1 MATRP
6 IDLQRGMND
15 PAAAAVIFVEQPEG
29 LCGLTN
35 VRLSTRVISASI
47 VDRKEQLNEEPLL
60 VSDCGKATPM
70 TREPTPLGHVM
81 IRCAESGEGVPGRYE
96 SRSCF
101 PQEQQPHRADLQ
113 VSALWA
119 RAHVVGEDAWV
130 EDVY

>member
-81 IRCAESGEGVPGRYE
+81 IRCAESGEGVPAGMSLDPASLRSSNLTE
-96 SRSCF
+96 QTSRC
-101 PQEQQPHRADLQ
+101 PHCGQEHTW
-113 VSALWA
+113 SAK
-119 RAHVVGEDAWV
+119 DAWV